1 MRRLAALCVAA
12 ATLGGCAL
20 KGDVRRVERQLGEY
34 REETARADSAR
45 AVMLAR
51 LLDELAGLQMQA
63 SHILDTL
70 TSQRQAMVA
79 MQGSFRGEL
88 TQVQRQLVTIQ
99 ELTGQSQSVISQ
111 LRNEIARRET
121 IPAAART
128 LPGRRDE
135 QGVGAGAGQSPTDP
149 GPEEMF
155 TIGRQELEQGA
166 PQAARVAFRRLL
178 ELYPQHGRAADALY
192 WIGESFR
199 ADDPDSAAAAFE
211 QVVERF
217 PGSDRAP
224 LALYKIGLDAERRG
238 DMAAARLY
246 FQRVV
251 AGYPRSDEA
260 DLARA
265 KLKNL

>member
-34 REETARADSAR
+34 REETGRADSAR
-45 AVMLAR
+45 TVMLAR
-51 LLDELAGLQMQA
+51 LLDELAGLQMQ
-63 SHILDTL
+63 SSRILDTL

-79 MQGSFRGEL
+79 MGGSFRGEL

-121 IPAAART
+121 IPLGART

-135 QGVGAGAGQSPTDP
+135 QGVGAGQSPTDP

-155 TIGRQELEQGA
+155 TIGRQQLERGA

-238 DMAAARLY
+238 DVAAARLY